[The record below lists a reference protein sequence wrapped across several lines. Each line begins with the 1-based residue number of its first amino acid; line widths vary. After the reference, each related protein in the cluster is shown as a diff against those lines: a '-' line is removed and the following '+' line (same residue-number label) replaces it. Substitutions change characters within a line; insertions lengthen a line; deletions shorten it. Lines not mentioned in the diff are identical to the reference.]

1 MAAAN
6 GKFLLRSLEAQRRNK
21 WDPRVRGHRS
31 GEMRFVLQEKLSI
44 F

>member
-6 GKFLLRSLEAQRRNK
+6 VKFLLRNLEEQRRSK

-31 GEMRFVLQEKLSI
+31 REMRFVLQEKLSI